1 MNLRFSDLDSIN
13 NYNQTHKITYKRSLL
28 NPHGVAGGKI
38 PSPIPQDSATA
49 LLKYNFNVTTNDKGN
64 FMIIFDPF
72 SSQVYVNKDN
82 TLDTM
87 TNTGAAL
94 NKFTGIDLPIS
105 GDIIDM
111 WRLVSAGMRITYTGQ
126 IHLTS
131 GYLIGASTSLL
142 AIKSNDAFLNFTNI
156 EDLPNKCIVM
166 PLDGMN
172 LNYIPVD
179 NEQFN
184 YYPVSD
190 YSPNGIPQT
199 RWKSVMVL
207 AGSGLPANSQCLRI
221 DIAKNIEYVSKVSFR
236 EYIIHTQGHSGTVDN
251 SIINDIVSR
260 AVTPANTSNV
270 FSDAIRKATNNFAFD
285 SSSINSA
292 IGDFASKYTKYLP
305 LPY

>member
-1 MNLRFSDLDSIN
+1 MNSNFTSLSSIN
-13 NYNQTHKITYKRSLL
+13 EYNRQHKNIYKRSLL
-28 NPHGVAGGKI
+28 DPHGVAGAKI

-72 SSQVYVNKDN
+72 SSQIYVNKDN

-87 TNTGAAL
+87 TATGTAL
-94 NKFTGIDLPIS
+94 NKFTAIDLPIS
-105 GDIIDM
+105 TDIIDM
-111 WRLVSAGMRITYTGQ
+111 WRLVSAGLKVQYTGQ

-142 AIKSNDAFLNFTNI
+142 GVKSNDAFLNYTNI

-166 PLDGMN
+166 PLDGIS

-190 YSPNGIPQT
+190 YIPAGNNLT

-207 AGSGLPANSQCLRI
+207 AGSGLPANSQCLRV
-221 DIAKNIEYVSKVSFR
+221 DVCKNIEYVSKVSFR
-236 EYIIHTQGHSGTVDN
+236 EYIIHTQGHSGSVDN
-251 SIINDIVSR
+251 SIINDLSR
-260 AVTPANTSNV
+260 HSIMPIAGNAIM
-270 FSDAIRKATNNFAFD
+270 DAIRKTTGNFVFDSTSMNSAINNFATNY
-285 SSSINSA
+285 SSKFFN
-292 IGDFASKYTKYLP
+292 
-305 LPY
+305 